1 MSDEDTMHHSVDGNC
16 PTLLSLPIKVRL
28 KIYRYCGLIRPC
40 PIDLNIEAIRQ
51 QWSAHDL
58 AKRDSIG
65 LMVHHCQYQMMRSTV
80 SQAFDPDLPPGL
92 ECFCPPLPHQLLRVC
107 KAIHWEIETVL
118 YGMNQFK
125 ISRYLPGDSL
135 KVFSK
140 LNPRIW
146 QLLSS
151 LHISLSEIPP
161 LILGFPV
168 RSIEN
173 FDGRSVEGA
182 KILQTWAAVCHSILC
197 QIPSRQLKFSL
208 SCNVSDVETA
218 RAVVAPLTELQAT
231 ANTSISLA
239 ASPEEREIK
248 DIARGAVAQST
259 RTEPETPASHR
270 ATLSWASL
278 PQELRFDILSRTDLV
293 DCPFPPRPFFTR
305 QRHGFEIESGT
316 LLARGTECC
325 LDCTPTL
332 ATCACAPMRAAYS
345 ASCTC
350 STVPAALFR
359 VTKQMKSEATMIL
372 FSKNRFIL
380 SGDFAANIMFIQSK
394 LACDSGA
401 ASYIRK
407 LDLEISIAQLYE
419 MRYPESEPACR
430 WDALVASVAS
440 SLHMPKLWLSI
451 DAGSFRDRMVHLNN
465 DGDYDYS
472 WLRASYT
479 ALTKPLHEHMREQSR
494 PEKFHVFLSWW
505 IEEEEKIEKELMGQ
519 QYESAS
525 EGKLAWRARDPRF
538 PHSAEMGRRYWRYS
552 RSLTVI

>member
-1 MSDEDTMHHSVDGNC
+1 MRDGDTMHHSVDGSC

-28 KIYRYCGLIRPC
+28 KIYRFCGLIRPC
-40 PIDLNIEAIRQ
+40 PIDLNIEPIRQ

-58 AKRDSIG
+58 ATRSSICH
-65 LMVHHCQYQMMRSTV
+65 MVHLCQYQMMRSTV
-80 SQAFDPDLPPGL
+80 SQAFDPELPPGL
-92 ECFCPPLPHQLLRVC
+92 ECFCPSIPHQLLRVC
-107 KAIHWEIETVL
+107 KAIHWETETVL

-135 KVFSK
+135 KVLSK

-151 LHISLSEIPP
+151 LQISLSDIPP
-161 LILGFPV
+161 RILGFPV
-168 RSIEN
+168 RSIEK
-173 FDGRSVEGA
+173 FDGRSGEGA
-182 KILQTWAAVCHSILC
+182 KILQTWTAVCHSILY
-197 QIPSRQLKFSL
+197 QIPSQQLKFSL

-218 RAVVAPLTELQAT
+218 RAVVAPLTELQAP
-231 ANTSISLA
+231 ANTSICLA
-239 ASPEEREIK
+239 ASPEERDIK
-248 DIARGAVAQST
+248 DIARSAVTRSM
-259 RTEPETPASHR
+259 RTEPETPALYL
-270 ATLSWASL
+270 ATLSWTSL

-293 DCPFPPRPFFTR
+293 DHPFPPRPFYTR

-325 LDCTPTL
+325 INCTPTL

-350 STVPAALFR
+350 STMPAALFR
-359 VTKQMKSEATMIL
+359 VSKEMKYEATMIL

-380 SGDFAANIMFIQSK
+380 SGDFGANTMFIKSK
-394 LACDSGA
+394 LTRDFGA

-407 LDLEISIAQLYE
+407 LDLEISMVQLYY
-419 MRYPESEPACR
+419 MRHSESEAAR
-430 WDALVASVAS
+430 HWDALVASVAS

-451 DAGSFRDRMVHLNN
+451 DAGSFRDSMLDLNN
-465 DGDYDYS
+465 DGDYNYS
-472 WLRASYT
+472 WLRASYAT
-479 ALTKPLHEHMREQSR
+479 LTKPLHDHMSEQLR

-505 IEEEEKIEKELMGQ
+505 VEEEEEIEKELMGR

-538 PHSAEMGRRYWRYS
+538 PHSAEMGMRYWRYG
-552 RSLTVI
+552 